1 MFTALKR
8 IIRAGWLNFSRHAG
22 ISAATIFIMVLTI
35 TMISSLF
42 LLKGVSEFL
51 IATLQEKVDISVYFK
66 ATIEEDDIL
75 RAKDELAKVPE
86 VKEVRY
92 ISREEALARFIER
105 YKNNETI
112 MESLRQ
118 IGNPLLASLNIK
130 AWQASQYSAIT
141 DFFDKPAYKELVD
154 KVDYQE
160 RKPVIEKVFSL
171 SANVNRTGLIF
182 AAVLAVFAVLVAF
195 NAIRMA
201 IHDSREEIGVM
212 RLVGASNLFIRLPFV
227 LQGSLCGI
235 IAGLLSLTLLAAATY
250 FLSPKVEMISG
261 FNLWQY
267 FNANFRIVL
276 AIDFAAAIILGI
288 FSSAIAVRKYLR
300 V

>member
-66 ATIEEDDIL
+66 ATTEEDDIL

-112 MESLRQ
+112 MESLRE

-130 AWQASQYSAIT
+130 AWQASQYSAVT
-141 DFFDKPAYKELVD
+141 DFFDKPVYKELVD

-235 IAGLLSLTLLAAATY
+235 IAGLLSLTLLAAAAY